1 MTIEKI
7 LKKKRTALGLTQ
19 ADVAE
24 QAKITR
30 PYYTQIEAGNKR
42 PSPDVAK
49 RIAAIYQLDWTIF
62 FA

>member
-1 MTIEKI
+1 MTIKKI
-7 LKKKRTALGLTQ
+7 LKEKRTALGLTQ

-24 QAKITR
+24 RAEITR
-30 PYYTQIEAGNKR
+30 PYYTQIEAGIKR

-49 RIAAIYQLDWTIF
+49 KIAAIYQLDWTIF